1 MDGYDLLRLRHELGL
16 YQKEAFAAVG
26 ITSPNIM
33 VAIERNRPPRMAP
46 EEYERIAQAFRDYAQ
61 KKKQGEEVIA

>member
-46 EEYERIAQAFRDYAQ
+46 EEY
-61 KKKQGEEVIA
+61 